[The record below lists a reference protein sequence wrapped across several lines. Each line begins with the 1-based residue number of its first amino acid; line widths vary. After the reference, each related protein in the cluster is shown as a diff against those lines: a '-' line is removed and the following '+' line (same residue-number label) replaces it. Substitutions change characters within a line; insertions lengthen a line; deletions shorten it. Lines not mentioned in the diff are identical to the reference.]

1 MEDSELIDKI
11 HNTNNLLTNNQ
22 LLINHYSVSIV
33 LSMIIILI
41 GAIATKIIPRW
52 INNIMKTNDID
63 VTIIDFCSAI
73 IKYGI
78 IIVTIITT
86 LGCLGVQTT
95 SIVAVIGAAGLAIGL
110 ALQSSLA
117 NFAAGILLVSF
128 RYFRTGDYVDFSG
141 TTGTIVI
148 IKIFATKLR
157 TVDGRIVIIPN
168 SKILSNNIINFSEE
182 SHRLINITLRV
193 NYTTDIQLVKKLVT
207 DILWADNRI
216 LHNKGITVCLTS
228 FNKASL
234 NFMVCAWVP
243 RNELQN
249 TTSDLLEQV
258 KKIFDQHHIIPLN
271 TLE

>member
-11 HNTNNLLTNNQ
+11 HSTNNWLTNYQ
-22 LLINHYSVSIV
+22 LFISHYSVSIV

-52 INNIMKTNDID
+52 INNIMKTNDIID
-63 VTIIDFCSAI
+63 VTIIDFFSAI
-73 IKYGI
+73 LKYGI
-78 IIVTIITT
+78 IILTIITT

-95 SIVAVIGAAGLAIGL
+95 SIVAVIGAAGLTIGL
-110 ALQSSLA
+110 ALQNSLA

-128 RYFRTGDYVDFSG
+128 RYCRTGDYVDFSG

-182 SHRLINITLRV
+182 SNRLINITLSV

-216 LHNKGITVCLTS
+216 LHKKGITVCLTS
-228 FNKASL
+228 FNKESL
-234 NFMVCAWVP
+234 HFMVCAWVP
-243 RNELQN
+243 NELQN
-249 TTSDLLEQV
+249 VTSDLLEKV
-258 KKIFDQHHIIPLN
+258 KKIFDQHQIYVSDS
-271 TLE
+271 